1 MSVKFCIE
9 NWRFHFFAFKILIW
23 FLFLCENH
31 FYWRILLLYIGLWVV
46 NIHICI
52 NCWKKTWF
60 LCSFVGVINI
70 SCDISNSCI
79 KFYGEVPKGL
89 ASSILETYEEE
100 DTLPVINNAIPDRY
114 GRGNYNA
121 AVTCCHNTSTYITR
135 SLHRLIGYKTRFSD
149 KEC

>member
-9 NWRFHFFAFKILIW
+9 NWRFHFFFAFKILIW

-46 NIHICI
+46 NIHLCI
-52 NCWKKTWF
+52 NCWKKPGF
-60 LCSFVGVINI
+60 FVGVINI

-89 ASSILETYEEE
+89 ARFIPETYEEE
-100 DTLPVINNAIPDRY
+100 DTLPVIDHGIQDRY

-121 AVTCCHNTSTYITR
+121 AVTYCHKTPLKT
-135 SLHRLIGYKTRFSD
+135 LHGPYTG
-149 KEC
+149 

>member
-1 MSVKFCIE
+1 MAISFFCIQDIDMVFISL
-9 NWRFHFFAFKILIW
+9 WKS
-23 FLFLCENH
+23 FLLKDTVTLH
-31 FYWRILLLYIGLWVV
+31 WVV
-46 NIHICI
+46 SSKYTPMYKLL
-52 NCWKKTWF
+52 KKPG
-60 LCSFVGVINI
+60 SFVGVINI

-100 DTLPVINNAIPDRY
+100 DTLPVIDNAIPDRY